1 MRWFV
6 VCLLLLCCFLTSPV
20 AAASTLTITVPQ
32 ANVRA
37 GPGLTYQVLMAVPQG
52 AIFPVLASQSGW
64 HQLRLEDGREGWV
77 AASAGRLDQGIRAPT
92 TVAPP
97 VAVAPLQPEG
107 TNWAAVIGINTYQH
121 PEIPA
126 LSYAVNDARS
136 VAAAL
141 GRLGFTS
148 ERVFLLLDAQA
159 TRQGIENVL
168 YEHLRGAGT
177 NDRLFVF
184 FAGHGETIA
193 LPHGD
198 TEGFLLPYDA
208 NPRNLFTTAISMS
221 DVRRIGQRIAAKH
234 ILFAV
239 DACYSGF
246 TVAQARS
253 PQRMD
258 DNYLRLILQDPAVQV
273 LTAGKSGEKVYED
286 RGHGLFTTQL
296 LKAFEGYADAD
307 QNGVLLANELAVF
320 LQSRVMYETEGR
332 QQPQFGQLAGEGQF
346 VFVLPQ
352 AGEPSPVAAS
362 PQRPAQTAP
371 QRPEVQRPQPEAGSP
386 SSGAGQKPAEE
397 RQRPE
402 VGQKPVEVAKLEEPR
417 PQPVP
422 VPSSRRQEAIALLQT
437 AIEAQNVEITDQ
449 ELMYTLSTCVQV
461 SASFDRRDDKFCGD
475 VKHTISLSGLTVQ
488 ETKAQSWLGP
498 ARILVASGGAVRRDI
513 LNFYEP
519 PGARKFRIESK
530 LRSGREERGKEW
542 IQLRADVSLERV
554 AEALREL
561 SR

>member
-1 MRWFV
+1 
-6 VCLLLLCCFLTSPV
+6 
-20 AAASTLTITVPQ
+20 
-32 ANVRA
+32 VRA
-37 GPGLTYQVLMAVPQG
+37 GPGLTYQVLTAVPQG

-77 AASAGRLDQGIRAPT
+77 AASAVRLDQGSRAPT
-92 TVAPP
+92 AVAPP
-97 VAVAPLQPEG
+97 VAMAPLQPDG
-107 TNWAAVIGINTYQH
+107 TSWAVVIGINTYQH

-136 VAAAL
+136 VAAAIA
-141 GRLGFTS
+141 RLGFTS

-184 FAGHGETIA
+184 FAGHGETMS

-246 TVAQARS
+246 AVAQARS
-253 PQRMD
+253 PQRVD
-258 DNYLRLILQDPAVQV
+258 INYLRLILQDPAVQV
-273 LTAGKSGEKVYED
+273 ITAGKSGEKVYED

-307 QNGVLLANELAVF
+307 QNGVLLATELAAF
-320 LQSRVMYETEGR
+320 LQSRVMRETEGK
-332 QQPQFGQLAGEGQF
+332 QHPQFGQLAGEGQF
-346 VFVLPQ
+346 VFVLAQ
-352 AGEPSPVAAS
+352 AGEPSPVAES
-362 PQRPAQTAP
+362 LQR
-371 QRPEVQRPQPEAGSP
+371 
-386 SSGAGQKPAEE
+386 AEE
-397 RQRPE
+397 RQRLE
-402 VGQKPVEVAKLEEPR
+402 GGQKPVEVAKLEEPR

-422 VPSSRRQEAIALLQT
+422 LPSSRRQEAIALLQA
-437 AIEAQNVEITDQ
+437 AIDAQNVEITDQ
-449 ELMYTLSTCVQV
+449 ELMYTLSTCVHM
-461 SASFDRRDDKFCGD
+461 SPPFNRRDSEFCGD
-475 VKHTISLSGLTVQ
+475 VRHTISLSGLTVQ
-488 ETKAQSWLGP
+488 ETKAKSWRGP
-498 ARILVASGGAVRRDI
+498 ARILVVSGGTVRRDI

-519 PGARKFRIESK
+519 PGARKFRIESE
-530 LRSGREERGKEW
+530 LRSGSEEHGKEW
-542 IQLRADVSLERV
+542 IQLRADVSLERA
-554 AEALREL
+554 AEALRAL